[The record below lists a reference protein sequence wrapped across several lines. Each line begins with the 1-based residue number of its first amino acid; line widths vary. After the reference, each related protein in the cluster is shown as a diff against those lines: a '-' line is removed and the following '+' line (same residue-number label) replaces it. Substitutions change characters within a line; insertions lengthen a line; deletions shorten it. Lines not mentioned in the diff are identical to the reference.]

1 MFLRKLFT
9 HAHFLGHLSESQVTI
24 QVENGSAPV
33 LFQNP
38 SPFSRDQFSINNFG
52 STKKKKGFIF
62 APCAAE
68 DLLPSLPTSLMM
80 LKAISLTHAS
90 SRLFLQV
97 RLLGQFGIYR
107 SALSETASTFPE
119 RDLPCWCHVPL
130 EDLSSLST
138 RYEIRLFY
146 LVLGIF

>member
-1 MFLRKLFT
+1 MVQHQFFFRIPLHLAEINFLL
-9 HAHFLGHLSESQVTI
+9 TI
-24 QVENGSAPV
+24 LEAQ
-33 LFQNP
+33 
-38 SPFSRDQFSINNFG
+38 
-52 STKKKKGFIF
+52 KKKKGFIF